1 MTPSD
6 PLLATRHFPG
16 VPVINKLVPD
26 LRRIRAKEG
35 LSGSHDNFWYVPLP
49 LRRRVL
55 RHPLQ
60 NPRCLPW
67 PSPNTHKLGS
77 LHFLFSQKPLRRC
90 RIRFMR
96 RSAHRIHLT
105 SNQASLPKPKVLL
118 PRTLASPWTGLTPAS
133 YRELVARLRHFSL
146 LGVMTPELLDARGSR
161 FRPASRAT
169 RMPARGWS
177 LARAAS

>member
-60 NPRCLPW
+60 IPWCLPW
-67 PSPNTHKLGS
+67 PSPETHKLGS
-77 LHFLFSQKPLRRC
+77 LYLLLSQKPLRRC
-90 RIRFMR
+90 RIRFMLR
-96 RSAHRIHLT
+96 TAHLVHPASTLT
-105 SNQASLPKPKVLL
+105 SLSDPEVSL
-118 PRTLASPWTGLTPAS
+118 PRTLASPWTGLSPAS
-133 YRELVARLRHFSL
+133 YRELVARSMSSDL
-146 LGVMTPELLDARGSR
+146 LVCCDI
-161 FRPASRAT
+161 RPSFWTHVVLGQDGDRPKQ
-169 RMPARGWS
+169 R
-177 LARAAS
+177 